1 MQLIDC
7 ATDYG
12 SQILAILNDAIL
24 HSTALYDY
32 EPRTMASMTT
42 WFENKRKGNY
52 PVIGIINDDNQL
64 MAFGS
69 YGPFRAWPA
78 YKYTIEHSLY
88 VQKDHRGKGLG
99 KQILAELIK
108 NAERQNYHCMMAG
121 IDSNNASS
129 IKLHQ
134 AFGFVLCG
142 TMRQVGFKFNQ
153 WLDLEF
159 YQLLLKTPANPV
171 DG

>member
-1 MQLIDC
+1 MQIIDC
-7 ATDYG
+7 TADYAG
-12 SQILAILNDAIL
+12 PILAILNDAIL

-32 EPRTMASMTT
+32 QPRTMANMTA
-42 WFENKRKGNY
+42 WFDGKRRGNY

-99 KQILAELIK
+99 KQILAALIK
-108 NAERQNYHCMMAG
+108 YAERQDYHCLMAG
-121 IDSNNASS
+121 IDSNNTIS
-129 IKLHQ
+129 IQLHQ
-134 AFGFVLCG
+134 AFGFTLCG

-153 WLDLEF
+153 WLDLAF
-159 YQLLLKTPANPV
+159 YQLLLKTPVNPV

>member
-1 MQLIDC
+1 MQIIDC
-7 ATDYG
+7 TTDHA

-32 EPRTMASMTT
+32 QPRTMESMTA
-42 WFENKRKGNY
+42 WFDSKRRGNY
-52 PVIGIINDDNQL
+52 PVVGIINDDNQL

-88 VQKDHRGKGLG
+88 VQKEHRGKGLG

-108 NAERQNYHCMMAG
+108 QAERQDYHCLMAG
-121 IDSNNASS
+121 IDASNAASRN
-129 IKLHQ
+129 LHQ
-134 AFGFVLCG
+134 TFGFAFCG
-142 TMRQVGFKFNQ
+142 RMRQVGFKFNQ

-159 YQLLLKTPANPV
+159 YQLLLNTPANPI

>member
-1 MQLIDC
+1 MQIIDC
-7 ATDYG
+7 TADYA

-32 EPRTMASMTT
+32 QPRTMENMTA
-42 WFENKRKGNY
+42 WFESKQRGNY
-52 PVIGIINDDNQL
+52 PVIGIINDNNQL

-108 NAERQNYHCMMAG
+108 HAERQEYHCMMAG
-121 IDSNNASS
+121 IDSNNAISLQ
-129 IKLHQ
+129 LHQ

-142 TMRQVGFKFNQ
+142 TIRQVGFKFNQ
-153 WLDLEF
+153 WLDLAF